1 MLVFMQ
7 GREADVIVMSTVRCN
22 REGKLGFVSDP
33 RRLNVAISR
42 PRRCACLP
50 LLASSHTCA
59 LQVVGSLWP
68 VWLDRHVTRGT
79 VRLMCVKECSLSYA

>member
-50 LLASSHTCA
+50 PLCRPVHFRLL
-59 LQVVGSLWP
+59 GF
-68 VWLDRHVTRGT
+68 
-79 VRLMCVKECSLSYA
+79 